1 MSKKFLNF
9 EIPNNLRDHIPPR
22 NLDFMALIHKCRV
35 ILEELRELCKV
46 GTSFIW
52 IRFAKPLVSIRLLLL
67 LFRIRLI
74 RLLLYNSAILGDDVE
89 SCINRSAAQPEL
101 EYTLG
106 PHL

>member
-1 MSKKFLNF
+1 
-9 EIPNNLRDHIPPR
+9 
-22 NLDFMALIHKCRV
+22 MALIHKCRV

-67 LFRIRLI
+67 LFRIRL
-74 RLLLYNSAILGDDVE
+74 LLYNSAILGDDVE